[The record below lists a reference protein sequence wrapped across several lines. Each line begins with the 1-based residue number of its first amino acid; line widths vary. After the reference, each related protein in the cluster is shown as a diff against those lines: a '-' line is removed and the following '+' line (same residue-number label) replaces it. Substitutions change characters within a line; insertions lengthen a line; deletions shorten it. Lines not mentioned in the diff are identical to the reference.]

1 MEDSVFTSVLDE
13 LLAYGKECEWIEFKK
28 NFHSADEIGA
38 DISAIS
44 NSIARTQIPFG
55 YLVFGIEDGSNAV
68 VGCNFDVT
76 TKKVKNDDL
85 LNYLMQRLFPRINVT
100 AETFLYGGKRITL
113 FRIPPAQSQPTTFN
127 QHSYIRVNSITRK
140 LRDFPEKEK
149 RIWSIA
155 SLPFEKLTAVDGLS
169 SEEIIGLLDTQS
181 YFDLA
186 KLPYPV
192 NREGVISR
200 FVKEKLVVANT
211 EGYSI
216 TNLGAL
222 LFAKDLSKFETLKRK
237 SVRFIIYK
245 ATNKISTIKDSFFV
259 KGYAS
264 GFADMLE
271 SILNQLPQNE
281 EISRALRNEIRMYP
295 ELGIRELLANTL
307 IHQDLF
313 EAGSPTVELYSD
325 RIEFSNPG
333 IPMIT
338 TDRFIDDYQSRNE
351 TIADLMRRLGI
362 CEEKGSGIDKLI
374 SQCELYQLPAPR
386 FTAAEKRFT
395 ATMYAA
401 KLMKDMDKQDRIRA
415 CYQHC
420 CLKYV
425 SNERMTNQSL
435 RDRFKISE
443 HNAAIASRIIA
454 DTKEEQLIKS
464 EDSSNK
470 SPKHAKYIPYWA

>member
-1 MEDSVFTSVLDE
+1 M
-13 LLAYGKECEWIEFKK
+13 
-28 NFHSADEIGA
+28 
-38 DISAIS
+38 
-44 NSIARTQIPFG
+44 
-55 YLVFGIEDGSNAV
+55 
-68 VGCNFDVT
+68 
-76 TKKVKNDDL
+76 
-85 LNYLMQRLFPRINVT
+85 
-100 AETFLYGGKRITL
+100 
-113 FRIPPAQSQPTTFN
+113 
-127 QHSYIRVNSITRK
+127 NSITRK

-149 RIWSIA
+149 RIWSV
-155 SLPFEKLTAVDGLS
+155 STLPFEKLTAVEGLS

-186 KLPYPV
+186 KLPYPI

-200 FVKEKLVVANT
+200 FVKEKLIVAHP

-245 ATNKISTIKDSFFV
+245 ATNKIATVKDSFFV

-351 TIADLMRRLGI
+351 TMADLMRRLGI

-401 KLMKDMDKQDRIRA
+401 KLMKDMDKQDRVRA

-454 DTKEEQLIKS
+454 DTKEEQLIKN